1 MSDWGRLGAV
11 PLAVGFGPEPGV
23 GASVRVAVD
32 SNYITHSQYVKI
44 RIRFISNGRILSLN
58 GGMQF
63 QGLFLCLVPGMSL
76 LS

>member
-32 SNYITHSQYVKI
+32 SNYITHYVRQDKNKI
-44 RIRFISNGRILSLN
+44 YF
-58 GGMQF
+58 
-63 QGLFLCLVPGMSL
+63 
-76 LS
+76 